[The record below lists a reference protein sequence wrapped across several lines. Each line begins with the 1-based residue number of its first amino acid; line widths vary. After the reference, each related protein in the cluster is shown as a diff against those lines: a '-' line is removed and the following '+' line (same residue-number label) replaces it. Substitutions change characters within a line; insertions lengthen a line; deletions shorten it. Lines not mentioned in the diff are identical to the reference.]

1 MKPTHCLVAVMVI
14 ATPVQNA
21 QVDCADW
28 GTLAF
33 FKAAEVSDVTRCLQ
47 AGATPNVLPLAA
59 LRGNAGAVKV
69 LLEAGANLEARTG
82 GLTPLHMAASRGG
95 TEAVR
100 VLLEAGAN
108 LEARTDNGQTPLY
121 SAVLGGPA
129 EAVTALLE
137 AGAKLEARD
146 ESGNTPLHNAA
157 LRGNAETVAV
167 LLEAG
172 ADLEAR
178 AEGGNTPAAYG
189 SVGWECQNRDG
200 TAGSGR
206 GPEGAGQL

>member
-69 LLEAGANLEARTG
+69 LLEAGANLEARTEDG
-82 GLTPLHMAASRGG
+82 TTSLHNATILGHS
-95 TEAVR
+95 EAVT
-100 VLLEAGAN
+100 VLARAGAN
-108 LEARTDNGQTPLY
+108 LEARNEG
-121 SAVLGGPA
+121 
-129 EAVTALLE
+129 
-137 AGAKLEARD
+137 
-146 ESGNTPLHNAA
+146 GNTPLHMAA
-157 LRGNAETVAV
+157 LGETAGAV
-167 LLEAG
+167 TVLTRAG

-178 AEGGNTPAAYG
+178 AEGGNTPLHMAALG
-189 SVGWECQNRDG
+189 GNAKTVTALLEAGADPKARDNSDELPFDYARDNEKLQG
-200 TAGSGR
+200 TDAYWKLNEAR
-206 GPEGAGQL
+206 FP